1 MPKYICTD
9 RKIHTYIY
17 SQMTVQMRKQ
27 IEKILRRKVI
37 LIIRFLVSINRIR
50 KCLIITYILVKS
62 VTRPMS

>member
-17 SQMTVQMRKQ
+17 SHMTVQIRKQ